1 MDPIQFMLPT
11 PYDNMRCVF

>member
-1 MDPIQFMLPT
+1 MLPT

>member
-1 MDPIQFMLPT
+1 MYPIQCMLPT